1 MPEDCGDDCP
11 GARRA
16 YKEAARLLFNPGG
29 VAAAHIFKARAEGHQ
44 GPTKKAPAEKYD
56 WNQDLAVVALRAYFP
71 DERIADIIA
80 AVKDVPG
87 TTEERYLA
95 GLQKLGR
102 VKA

>member
-1 MPEDCGDDCP
+1 MDDQCGNDCP

-29 VAAAHIFKARAEGHQ
+29 VAAAHIFKMRAEGHST
-44 GPTKKAPAEKYD
+44 PKKALAEKYD
-56 WNQDLAVVALRAYFP
+56 WNQDLAVVALRSYFP
-71 DERIADIIA
+71 KTGTSEIIA

-87 TTEERYLA
+87 TTEERYLV

-102 VKA
+102 A